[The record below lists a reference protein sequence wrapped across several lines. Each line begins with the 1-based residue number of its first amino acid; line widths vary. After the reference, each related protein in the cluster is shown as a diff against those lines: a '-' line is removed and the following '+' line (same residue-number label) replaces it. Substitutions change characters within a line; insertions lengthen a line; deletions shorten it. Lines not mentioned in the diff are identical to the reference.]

1 MEQNGTVVGRRK
13 IVRRTT
19 EQIKSL
25 ITEYENSGLSAND
38 YCKLHQINKVY
49 LARWLKRY
57 SNNKP
62 SKGFVAV
69 QTPEEP
75 VECKEVL
82 FAEYRGIRFYQPV
95 DPSYFKSL
103 VS

>member
-1 MEQNGTVVGRRK
+1 MEQNGTGVGRRK

-19 EQIKSL
+19 EQIMSL
-25 ITEYENSGLSAND
+25 ILEYENSGLSAKD

-49 LARWLKRY
+49 FARWQKRY

-69 QTPEEP
+69 RTPEEP
-75 VECKEVL
+75 IECKEVL
-82 FAEYRGIRFYQPV
+82 FAEYRGIRFYQAV

-103 VS
+103 IS